1 MFERL
6 ITGPS
11 VEPVTVTEQAT
22 YSRIAVPTNPSA
34 EYDELL
40 GYITAAREQVEQM
53 TKYVCMT
60 QRWLLAFDSFPDV
73 ETNQL
78 YNYDPIYQLPPF
90 WYLHPAKHSLE
101 MLRRPVAEDGAG
113 SPPDSPVVTYIDPNG
128 AKQTLDPST
137 YIVFAD
143 KITLK
148 PGNCWPNAAR
158 IQDAVRIEY
167 TAGVSDATNVSA
179 RLKQAIKFLA
189 NHFYETRSI
198 VSIEPTSEVFMT
210 LTSLLNGFRLYRVAR

>member
-40 GYITAAREQVEQM
+40 GYITAAREQVEQL

-78 YNYDPIYQLPPF
+78 YNYDPMYQLPPF
-90 WYLHPAKHSLE
+90 WYLHPAKHSLSAS
-101 MLRRPVAEDGAG
+101 RSACAR
-113 SPPDSPVVTYIDPNG
+113 VV
-128 AKQTLDPST
+128 
-137 YIVFAD
+137 
-143 KITLK
+143 
-148 PGNCWPNAAR
+148 
-158 IQDAVRIEY
+158 
-167 TAGVSDATNVSA
+167 
-179 RLKQAIKFLA
+179 
-189 NHFYETRSI
+189 
-198 VSIEPTSEVFMT
+198 
-210 LTSLLNGFRLYRVAR
+210 TSLLLRPILRPPSLAD